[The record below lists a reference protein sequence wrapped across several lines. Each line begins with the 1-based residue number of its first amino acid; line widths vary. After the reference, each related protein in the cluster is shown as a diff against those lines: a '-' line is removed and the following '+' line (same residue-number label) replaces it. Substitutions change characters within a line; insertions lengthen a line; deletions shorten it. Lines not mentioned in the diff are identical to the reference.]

1 MSRYIRCGCL
11 CLLVFALVAAYARAA
26 KPVAGKKKAA
36 EPAKPAPA
44 AQTVKKGPLKITLE
58 LDGVFEGRT
67 AREIIVKP
75 DEWSQLTVLSAAPHG
90 AGSARAT
97 CS

>member
-58 LDGVFEGRT
+58 LDGVFEAKLPAKSSSSPTSG
-67 AREIIVKP
+67 P
-75 DEWSQLTVLSAAPHG
+75 N
-90 AGSARAT
+90 
-97 CS
+97 